1 MARSSARADTALL
14 QRTYMQEIHF
24 VPLPPHRPSG
34 RSSTPDPRPHLRAR
48 SGYEYSCVP
57 PHLHTPSPWP
67 TICRRPTPASRPS
80 FLPRRRP
87 ITVLLFSLS
96 LSLSLSFSLP
106 RALSATFT
114 IHATRAGWRH
124 VCLLRLVQRD
134 TNPRRLVLPA
144 APSKVDEKRKR
155 HLAVSWVSQLCCF
168 FNGTSVVGQ
177 WPFMR
182 DGLCSSVVGI

>member
-1 MARSSARADTALL
+1 MPSASPISSPIGHDAVQPQWLVQELLWCNGLARSSARADTALL

-96 LSLSLSFSLP
+96 LSLSLS
-106 RALSATFT
+106 LSATCT
-114 IHATRAGWRH
+114 LCHVHYPCHAPAGGMYVCYDSYSGIRTRGVSCFR
-124 VCLLRLVQRD
+124 LRRPKLMR
-134 TNPRRLVLPA
+134 
-144 APSKVDEKRKR
+144 SG
-155 HLAVSWVSQLCCF
+155 S
-168 FNGTSVVGQ
+168 GT
-177 WPFMR
+177 
-182 DGLCSSVVGI
+182 